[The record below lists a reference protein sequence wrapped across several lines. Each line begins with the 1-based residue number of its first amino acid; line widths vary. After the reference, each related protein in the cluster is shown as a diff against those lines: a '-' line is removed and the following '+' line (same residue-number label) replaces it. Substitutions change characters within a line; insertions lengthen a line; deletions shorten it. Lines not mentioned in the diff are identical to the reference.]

1 MKKTRFLSPAEIE
14 MFDAAVYYETRVPKL
29 GADFISTIEIA
40 VSELSDDPE
49 KWPVIG
55 KEIHRRILPRFP
67 YSILYK
73 IDFEEIIIVAIM
85 HQKRRP
91 NYWIN
96 RL

>member
-1 MKKTRFLSPAEIE
+1 MKKIRLLSPAEIE
-14 MFDAAVYYETRVPKL
+14 MFDAAAYYEARVPKL
-29 GADFISTIEIA
+29 GADFISTMEIA
-40 VSELSDDPE
+40 VSDLSEDPD

-55 KEIHRRILPRFP
+55 KGIRRRILPRFP

-73 IDFEEIIIVAIM
+73 IDPDEIIIVAIM

>member
-1 MKKTRFLSPAEIE
+1 VRKIRFLSPAEIE
-14 MFDAAVYYETRVPKL
+14 MLDAAAYYETRVPEL
-29 GADFISTIEIA
+29 GTDFLSTIEIA
-40 VSELSDDPE
+40 VLDLSDDPG
-49 KWPVIG
+49 KWPMIG

-73 IDFEEIIIVAIM
+73 IDPEEIIIVAIM

-91 NYWIN
+91 NYWTN